1 MSRICRIIVLFGD
14 KSAWDC
20 REPVNFLL
28 TFRVHRKL
36 AGRQIM
42 TKKLLPTDS
51 TVTLYFL
58 FRPRLTG
65 KEYQPLLISFN
76 PPNSSGEKLK

>member
-1 MSRICRIIVLFGD
+1 
-14 KSAWDC
+14 
-20 REPVNFLL
+20 
-28 TFRVHRKL
+28 
-36 AGRQIM
+36 M